1 MTWNDVYE
9 YENGNLYAKDS
20 VNPKYPKGRKVG
32 YVDQRGYVRTKLGSK
47 MTFAHR
53 IIWEMFNGA
62 MPEGKEIDHIN
73 GVKSDNRIE
82 NLRLCDRRI
91 NCKNAAK
98 RRDNSS
104 GVTGVS
110 KTYNGK
116 WVVQIQYNGN
126 RIAKRFDHKEDAVRY
141 AECFYKEKKD
151 FTERHGK

>member
-1 MTWNDVYE
+1 
-9 YENGNLYAKDS
+9 
-20 VNPKYPKGRKVG
+20 
-32 YVDQRGYVRTKLGSK
+32 

-62 MPEGKEIDHIN
+62 IPEGKEIDHIN

-82 NLRLCDRRI
+82 NLRLCDRHI

-116 WVVQIQYNGN
+116 WVVQIQYNGD
-126 RIAKRFDHKEDAVRY
+126 RIAKRFEQKRRRRKICRMFLQRKERLY
-141 AECFYKEKKD
+141 
-151 FTERHGK
+151 